1 MADKQRSL
9 WGVLF
14 CGSAVILGA
23 FGAHLLE
30 QHLSPEALQSYEVG
44 VRYQFFHG
52 LALLFLSLKQDNAKF
67 LNRVAILFIIGT
79 VLFSGSIFGLAL
91 GSQST
96 SIILP
101 KILGPI
107 TPMGGS
113 LLIVG
118 WIILFIGFVKS

>member
-30 QHLSPEALQSYEVG
+30 QYLSPEALQSYEVG